1 METGTVE
8 SSRIWKE
15 AEAAGIGRFR
25 ANCGSPERE
34 VAADK
39 RAAESAGNGS
49 IGGSGKRA
57 IEMVGNDARGDR
69 ADQRGRTS
77 VDRRHFTLEI
87 YGG

>member
-15 AEAAGIGRFR
+15 AEAAGIDV
-25 ANCGSPERE
+25 SERE

-77 VDRRHFTLEI
+77 VDRRILL
-87 YGG
+87 